1 MATHEQHESI
11 TRRHAAHDAEEPL
24 APEEHLEPEDE
35 QQVVE
40 GARLPARVVYEI
52 VRRDGLEE
60 LERPV
65 ASLVWSGAAAG
76 LVISFSV
83 VGMAFFN
90 YFLPDE
96 HWAPLIASF
105 GYTFGFLLTIL
116 GRLQL
121 FTENTITTVIPL
133 AHWPS
138 WRMFGA
144 TLRLWSVV
152 FAANL
157 VGTFLAALFIA
168 RSGAFTPELL
178 AEMETISRH
187 MIALEPGEM
196 FTRGIPAGILIAA
209 IVWVLPSAAGTA
221 IWVILLFTY
230 VIALGGFTHVVAGA
244 TEAFLLL
251 IDGQLGLGSLVG
263 LFLLPVLAGNVVGG
277 TLVFALLAYAQVKRE
292 IDLEDPHTTRGDEF

>member
-1 MATHEQHESI
+1 MATPQEHEPI
-11 TRRHAAHDAEEPL
+11 TRRHAAGGSDEPL

-65 ASLVWSGAAAG
+65 ASLVWSGVAAG

-83 VGMAFFN
+83 ICMALLNF
-90 YFLPDE
+90 FLPDA
-96 HWAPLIASF
+96 HWTPLVASF
-105 GYTFGFLLTIL
+105 GYSFGFLLTIL

-138 WRMFGA
+138 WRMAGA

-157 VGTFLAALFIA
+157 VGTFFAALFIA
-168 RSGAFTPELL
+168 ESGAFTPEFLGEVGEL
-178 AEMETISRH
+178 SHH
-187 MIALEPGEM
+187 MMALDTDQM
-196 FTRGIPAGILIAA
+196 FTRGIPSGILVAA

-221 IWVILLFTY
+221 IWVILFFTY
-230 VIALGGFTHVVAGA
+230 VIALGGFTHIVAGS
-244 TEAFLLL
+244 TEAFFLLL
-251 IDGQLGLGSLVG
+251 RGEIGLGRLVG
-263 LFLLPVLAGNVVGG
+263 HFLLPVFAGNVVGG
-277 TLVFALLAYAQVKRE
+277 TAVFAMLAYAQVKRE
-292 IDLEDPHTTRGDEF
+292 IDLEDPYTTRGDEF